1 MIQVCAYAI
10 FCIVTLFLT
19 FFKKNSRSVTTSSNS
34 KRRSWSDAIILL
46 LLSDCLLIIVKIL
59 NILTFWNHDYLEI
72 SVLMMG
78 LICKMLVTVMNRVHW
93 KIEKFTVVTIL
104 SVDFVLML
112 YNMGFKYSSQAQL
125 DIFLQCL
132 LGWNGKKYIG
142 ISNGHSTVESG
153 NK

>member
-1 MIQVCAYAI
+1 MISVPLFNMKVSEVIQVCAYAI

-19 FFKKNSRSVTTSSNS
+19 FFKKNPRSVTTTSSNS

-112 YNMGFKYSSQAQL
+112 YNMGFKYSSQAQI
-125 DIFLQCL
+125 DIFLECL
-132 LGWNGKKYIG
+132 LLGKNGKK
-142 ISNGHSTVESG
+142 
-153 NK
+153 

>member
-1 MIQVCAYAI
+1 MIQVFAYAF

-19 FFKKNSRSVTTSSNS
+19 FFKKYPRSVTGSSIS

-46 LLSDCLLIIVKIL
+46 LLSDCLLVIVKIL

-112 YNMGFKYSSQAQL
+112 YNMGFKYSSQAQI
-125 DIFLQCL
+125 DIFL
-132 LGWNGKKYIG
+132 
-142 ISNGHSTVESG
+142 E
-153 NK
+153 